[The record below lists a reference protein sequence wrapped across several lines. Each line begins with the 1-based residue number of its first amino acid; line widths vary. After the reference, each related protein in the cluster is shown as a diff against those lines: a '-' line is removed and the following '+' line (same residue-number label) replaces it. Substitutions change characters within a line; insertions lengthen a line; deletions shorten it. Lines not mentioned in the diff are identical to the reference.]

1 MNPNCGLCRQPF
13 KTGDKTVMVGTK
25 IRAAVHM
32 ECKDIADG
40 NNPDFQAGQAAA
52 CDAIREISDGL
63 RKLPAKQLEARALP
77 VAVPKFDS
85 KLEQLYWLY
94 LQSRLKIGEIRRVD
108 HHCERLLLG
117 EGAWYTPDFRIIA
130 TDDTIEM
137 HETKGGFAREASIVR
152 LKVAAA
158 LHPYRFYLVKN
169 KGTATAPRWEQTR
182 VGSCE
187 D

>member
-1 MNPNCGLCRQPF
+1 LNPNCAICGESFR
-13 KTGDKTVMVGTK
+13 TGDRAKPLKGDRACHESCFIGDTVEVGK
-25 IRAAVHM
+25 
-32 ECKDIADG
+32 
-40 NNPDFQAGQAAA
+40 PAAA
-52 CDAIREISDGL
+52 PL
-63 RKLPAKQLEARALP
+63 ARALP

-94 LQSRLKIGEIRRVD
+94 LQARLKIGEIRRVD

-117 EGAWYTPDFRIIA
+117 EGAWYTPDFRVIA

-158 LHPYRFYLVKN
+158 LHPYRFFLVKN
-169 KGTATAPRWEQTR
+169 KGTATAPRWELTR